1 MCWSCGHH
9 RRGYAGGPAPALVA
23 DCPRLMAGPLPPPED
38 RWVEHPWGRLFAR
51 VWHPAVPTANTPLL
65 LFHDSLGSVELWR
78 SFPQALCAATGR
90 RVVAYDRLGFG
101 RSGPR
106 RGPLPPDF
114 IADEARTFLPA
125 LRESLGLE
133 TFIAF
138 GHSVGGGMAVEAA
151 AQWPGACRALVTE
164 SAQAFVEDRTLEG
177 IRAAQRQFAVPGHLG
192 RLERYH
198 GDQARWVL
206 EAWTGTWLD
215 PAFSAWSLDPALP
228 EVRCPLL
235 VLHGTH
241 DEYGSPRH
249 PERMGA
255 LAGGPAQVELLEG
268 LHHMPHR
275 EDPARVLALVAEFL
289 ASVD

>member
-1 MCWSCGHH
+1 M
-9 RRGYAGGPAPALVA
+9 AL
-23 DCPRLMAGPLPPPED
+23 PLPTSED
-38 RWVEHPWGRLFAR
+38 RWVEHPQGRLFAC
-51 VWHPAVPTANTPLL
+51 VWHPAVLAAQTPLL

-101 RSGPR
+101 RSDPR

-114 IADEARTFLPA
+114 IADEARTFLPV
-125 LRESLGLE
+125 LREQLDLT

-138 GHSVGGGMAVEAA
+138 GHSVGGAMAAECA
-151 AQWPGACRALVTE
+151 AQWPEACRALVTE

-177 IRAAQRQFAVPGHLG
+177 IRVAQKQFAAPGQLG

-198 GDQARWVL
+198 GSKARWVL
-206 EAWTGTWLD
+206 EAWTGTWLA
-215 PAFSAWSLDPALP
+215 PAFAAWSLAPALP
-228 EVRCPLL
+228 GVRCPLL

-249 PERMGA
+249 PQRIAA
-255 LAGGPAQVELLEG
+255 LSGGLAWMELLEG
-268 LHHMPHR
+268 LHHVPHR

-289 ASVD
+289 APWTDTESG